1 MLDLIKKELKL
12 SLHPTAPIFLLLSA
26 MLLIPNYPY
35 YVVFFYTTLG
45 VFFICQNGREVN
57 DINFMLLLPISRND
71 IVKARMTLAA
81 LLECAQILIAVPFAM
96 LRNKILSAPNAA
108 GMDANMALF
117 GLALIMLGIF
127 NIVFFPKYYKNPAKV
142 GLPFIFGSTA
152 VFVFILIA
160 EASCFIIPFVKDILD
175 TPGMANPLPKLA
187 ALLSGALIYFLLTI
201 TAYKISVNNFKKI
214 DL

>member
-45 VFFICQNGREVN
+45 IFFICQNGREVN

-96 LRNKILSAPNAA
+96 LRNKNLVRPKRCRHGRKHGAFRAGVYNARHIQHRIFPQILQKPGKGGHAFH
-108 GMDANMALF
+108 F
-117 GLALIMLGIF
+117 GEYCGICLYPARRG
-127 NIVFFPKYYKNPAKV
+127 IVLYPTF
-142 GLPFIFGSTA
+142 
-152 VFVFILIA
+152 
-160 EASCFIIPFVKDILD
+160 C
-175 TPGMANPLPKLA
+175 
-187 ALLSGALIYFLLTI
+187 
-201 TAYKISVNNFKKI
+201 
-214 DL
+214 